1 MCIHINTIHVNVEKP
16 KMRRMPN
23 YRHNQLAFRPKALSS
38 QSPLSLHSECMLCLA
53 PGELSR
59 HLSATPLSSSTFTV
73 QSPVVRHEAE
83 G

>member
-1 MCIHINTIHVNVEKP
+1 
-16 KMRRMPN
+16 
-23 YRHNQLAFRPKALSS
+23 
-38 QSPLSLHSECMLCLA
+38 MLCLA

-59 HLSATPLSSSTFTV
+59 HLSATLLSSSTFTV